1 MIQQINLY
9 HDNIDTRSQSNL
21 NHYLLVLIASVML
34 LLISSGLSWYQIAT
48 QQSKRQLLQ
57 NQLQQATTE
66 LLTLQSR
73 LPNPQND
80 ALLDQEIQQAQTRY
94 QNLSRIMELLTD
106 TQQDQTRGF
115 SHYLSALAEQADSSA
130 WLSRIKIN
138 TISNDISLY
147 GSSFQPQPIPLLL
160 QRLQTTSAFKSRSFA
175 RLNMQQSDNAP
186 EQIDFSVSSSLKPD
200 TEDKD
205 DN

>member
-34 LLISSGLSWYQIAT
+34 LLISSELSWYQIAT

>member
-48 QQSKRQLLQ
+48 QQSNRQLLQ

-66 LLTLQSR
+66 LLTLQSQ

>member
-21 NHYLLVLIASVML
+21 YHYLLVLIASIML
-34 LLISSGLSWYQIAT
+34 LLISSGLSWYQIGT

-57 NQLQQATTE
+57 NQLQQSTTE
-66 LLTLQSR
+66 LLTLQSQ

-80 ALLDQEIQQAQTRY
+80 ALLDLEIQQAQTRY

-115 SHYLSALAEQADSSA
+115 SHYLNALAEQADSSA

-160 QRLQTTSAFKSRSFA
+160 QRLQTTSAFKGRSFA
-175 RLNMQQSDNAP
+175 RLNMQQSDKAP
-186 EQIDFSVSSSLKPD
+186 EQINFSVSSSLKPD

>member
-57 NQLQQATTE
+57 TQLQQATTE
-66 LLTLQSR
+66 LLTLQSQ